1 MIYYKNLKA
10 NRVEDILLHASQD
23 AENWNEEQRESL
35 KAIVEAVQ
43 KWNDLNKK
51 EEKVFEDETLET
63 EKEIYKIQLKREN
76 LRKGVS
82 WWKLQGN
89 QGMAYRENRKPF
101 AFKVVGY
108 DDHDGYFTPGVGV
121 FEC

>member
-1 MIYYKNLKA
+1 MVFYKNLESKS
-10 NRVEDILLHASQD
+10 VGDILLHASND
-23 AENWNEEQRESL
+23 VENWNEEERNSL
-35 KAIVEAVQ
+35 RTIAEGVKKFKSLQ
-43 KWNDLNKK
+43 KQWGNEMMNEQDEKK
-51 EEKVFEDETLET
+51 LFEI
-63 EKEIYKIQLKREN
+63 EKEQKKIP
-76 LRKGVS
+76 VS